1 MALRKRKTV
10 KYIDEDDKYLSV
22 QDLKAALNNNKT
34 IEDLI
39 IEYYEQNRD
48 N

>member
-1 MALRKRKTV
+1 MKIKTV

-22 QDLKAALNNNKT
+22 QDLKIALGEDKT

>member
-1 MALRKRKTV
+1 MKLKTV

-22 QDLKAALNNNKT
+22 QDLKVALGEDKT

>member
-1 MALRKRKTV
+1 MGLRKFKTV
-10 KYIDEDDKYLSV
+10 KYQDEDDKYLSLN
-22 QDLKAALNNNKT
+22 DLKEALNNNKT

-39 IEYYEQNRD
+39 IEFYDTNGH